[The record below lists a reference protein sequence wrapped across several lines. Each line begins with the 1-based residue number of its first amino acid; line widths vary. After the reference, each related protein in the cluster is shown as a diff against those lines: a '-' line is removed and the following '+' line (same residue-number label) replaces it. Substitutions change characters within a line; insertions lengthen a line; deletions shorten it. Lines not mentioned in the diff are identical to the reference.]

1 MRRLTVVTSDRRP
14 DLIDRTSSPTT
25 VYVRENVIQRD
36 APVAENEEPR
46 KEYVYDELQ
55 YTQMEYAIEVA
66 AQAQADADYA
76 VMMAEG

>member
-1 MRRLTVVTSDRRP
+1 MRRLTGVTSDRRP

-25 VYVRENVIQRD
+25 VYVRKNVIQRD